1 MVIAGKLP
9 ERDLERASCR
19 HPLVRGKP
27 HVRVFQLSAY
37 SSDRFR
43 QIS

>member
-9 ERDLERASCR
+9 ERDLERADCR

-27 HVRVFQLSAY
+27 YVCVFQLSAY
-37 SSDRFR
+37 LSDGLR